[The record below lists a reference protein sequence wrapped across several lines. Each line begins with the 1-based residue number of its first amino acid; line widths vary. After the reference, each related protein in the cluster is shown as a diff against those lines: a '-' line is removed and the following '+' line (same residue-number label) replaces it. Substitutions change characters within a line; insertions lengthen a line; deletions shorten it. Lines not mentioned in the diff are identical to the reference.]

1 MYCSLPWSII
11 LRRAEDNSAPSEPT
25 LLWLKTGGEHTLA
38 ELYTQRP
45 DWVRWLSVQPD
56 VHPVLRA
63 EAQEIVFGKVPS
75 PFLRRFFQSPVAY
88 AGMFTF
94 LMALSGLITFLNL
107 MRGGSQ
113 WILVGMAMT
122 VSIFLAV
129 CTVLLLLAFLV
140 EQSGGHVT
148 EEAAEGLES

>member
-1 MYCSLPWSII
+1 
-11 LRRAEDNSAPSEPT
+11 
-25 LLWLKTGGEHTLA
+25 
-38 ELYTQRP
+38 
-45 DWVRWLSVQPD
+45 
-56 VHPVLRA
+56 
-63 EAQEIVFGKVPS
+63 
-75 PFLRRFFQSPVAY
+75 
-88 AGMFTF
+88 MFTF

-148 EEAAEGLES
+148 EEALKGWKADASVPERDRDRSCRHRPHSQITSSL